1 MNWLLVLTVLFVAAN
16 IVWGFYRGFLRVL
29 YSMVAWIVILVA
41 VSWLSPYVANYL
53 TEHTRLDTYI
63 EEGCNQKLHEWA
75 DAKKQEDKKEVKER
89 GNDMGM
95 PEIILEKLTGESK
108 IADQLLED
116 TGVYEVITQ
125 KMVQMTIQGVTYI
138 IVFVLILIATRFI
151 FIAFKIVD
159 KLPLIGGINRAI
171 GAVAGFVKGM
181 VIVWIVFACVAMTV
195 TTSFGQEIVQAIYA
209 SPLLIWLYENNL
221 ILTLLMN
228 IL

>member
-75 DAKKQEDKKEVKER
+75 DAQKQEDKKEVKER
-89 GNDMGM
+89 GNDTGM

-116 TGVYEVITQ
+116 TGDYTKNGTNDHTGRCIYYS
-125 KMVQMTIQGVTYI
+125 ICTYI
-138 IVFVLILIATRFI
+138 NCH
-151 FIAFKIVD
+151 KIH
-159 KLPLIGGINRAI
+159 IH
-171 GAVAGFVKGM
+171 
-181 VIVWIVFACVAMTV
+181 CV
-195 TTSFGQEIVQAIYA
+195 
-209 SPLLIWLYENNL
+209 
-221 ILTLLMN
+221 
-228 IL
+228 

>member
-89 GNDMGM
+89 GNDTGM
-95 PEIILEKLTGESK
+95 PEIILEKHIQIHGNYFLQGIFTSCGQCSTVIFEQHICRKTDGTGLR
-108 IADQLLED
+108 IYLH
-116 TGVYEVITQ
+116 GRV
-125 KMVQMTIQGVTYI
+125 G
-138 IVFVLILIATRFI
+138 
-151 FIAFKIVD
+151 
-159 KLPLIGGINRAI
+159 KLRL
-171 GAVAGFVKGM
+171 
-181 VIVWIVFACVAMTV
+181 
-195 TTSFGQEIVQAIYA
+195 
-209 SPLLIWLYENNL
+209 
-221 ILTLLMN
+221 
-228 IL
+228 